1 MFVLRRRRGRDRR
14 FEPGVTR
21 PGLGSRGNVSG
32 VYPVV
37 LDGVSVL
44 LREFR
49 SSDAAA
55 AFAWVGDADAVR
67 YVPLG
72 PLDEI
77 GAVDYVEQLIAEARR
92 EVRDAYTLA
101 IVERATGEVIGSVAL
116 GIDSRA
122 HRRAELGYILRRDRW
137 GQGFATEAASMMIDF
152 AFDQLGMNRVWAV
165 CDPENPASTHVLE
178 KCGMTCEGH
187 LREDL
192 LVHGLWRDSLL
203 YAVIAASRPETRYL

>member
-1 MFVLRRRRGRDRR
+1 MVA
-14 FEPGVTR
+14 
-21 PGLGSRGNVSG
+21 G

-49 SSDAAA
+49 SSDARAA
-55 AFAWVGDADAVR
+55 YRWVSDPEAVR

-72 PLDEI
+72 PLDEL
-77 GAVDYVEQLIAEARR
+77 GAVEYVEQLISEAKR
-92 EVRDAYTLA
+92 EPRDAYTLA
-101 IVERATGEVIGSVAL
+101 IVERATGEVVGSVAL

-122 HRRAELGYILRRDRW
+122 HRRAELGYILQRDRW
-137 GQGFATEAASMMIDF
+137 GRGYASEAAAMVVDF
-152 AFDQLGMNRVWAV
+152 AFEQLGINRVWAV
-165 CDPENPASTHVLE
+165 CDPENPASTRVLE
-178 KCGMTCEGH
+178 HCGMACEGL

-203 YAVIAASRPETRYL
+203 YAITASARAAEPYL

>member
-1 MFVLRRRRGRDRR
+1 
-14 FEPGVTR
+14 
-21 PGLGSRGNVSG
+21 VSG

-49 SSDAAA
+49 TSDAHA
-55 AFAWVGDADAVR
+55 AFGWVGDPDAVR

-72 PLDEI
+72 PLDAA
-77 GAVDYVEQLIAEARR
+77 GAVDYVEQLVAEAKRDP
-92 EVRDAYTLA
+92 RDAYTLA
-101 IVERATGEVIGSVAL
+101 IIERASGEVVGSVAL
-116 GIDSRA
+116 GVDSRV

-137 GQGFATEAASMMIDF
+137 GRGYASEAASLMIDF
-152 AFDQLGMNRVWAV
+152 AFERLGMNRVWAV
-165 CDPENPASTHVLE
+165 CDPDNPASTRVLE
-178 KCGMTCEGH
+178 RCGMTCEGR

-203 YAVIAASRPETRYL
+203 YARVASSHPSDRYL